1 MPRSGSVVRA
11 IAPQRIPF
19 VAPAMLGSWPA
30 TPPRRSERMDF
41 VFMLTR
47 NDATVENA
55 LDLVE
60 IARELGLRHI
70 GFKDAGAEAPMLKR
84 LTQAIRAAGASPWM
98 EVVATTRE
106 AELRAIALGR
116 DLGVDLLM
124 GGVHVEEGLRILEGS
139 VTRYLPFAGKPSGHP
154 TRLSGSAVEVEAQ
167 CRAFAAMGCA
177 GVDILAYRAT
187 EAEPLD
193 LVAACRRGFLDSG
206 AVVVAG
212 SVNSAERVNAVRAA
226 GADAFTIGTAA
237 IACAY
242 APGVGSVAGQLKAV
256 LEDCRAG

>member
-1 MPRSGSVVRA
+1 
-11 IAPQRIPF
+11 
-19 VAPAMLGSWPA
+19 
-30 TPPRRSERMDF
+30 MDF

-60 IARELGLRHI
+60 IARELGLSHI
-70 GFKDAGAEAPMLKR
+70 GFKDIGAEAPMLGR
-84 LTQAIRAAGASPWM
+84 LTAAIRAAGASPWM
-98 EVVATTRE
+98 EVVSTTRE
-106 AELRAIALGR
+106 AELRSVALGR
-116 DLGVDLLM
+116 DLGVDRLM

-139 VTRYLPFAGKPSGHP
+139 VTRYLPFAGRPSGHP
-154 TRLSGSAVEVEAQ
+154 TRLGGSAAEVEAQ
-167 CRAFAAMGCA
+167 CRAFASMGCA

-212 SVNSAERVNAVRAA
+212 SVNSAERVAAVRAA
-226 GADAFTIGTAA
+226 GADAFTVGTAA
-237 IACAY
+237 IEGSY
-242 APGVGSVAGQLKAV
+242 APGAGPLLAQLRAV
-256 LEDCRAG
+256 LDDCGAGDCSRAR

>member
-1 MPRSGSVVRA
+1 
-11 IAPQRIPF
+11 
-19 VAPAMLGSWPA
+19 
-30 TPPRRSERMDF
+30 MDF

-47 NDATVENA
+47 NDATVGNA

-70 GFKDAGAEAPMLKR
+70 GFKDAGADAPMLRR
-84 LTQAIRAAGASPWM
+84 LTQAIRSAGASPWM

-106 AELRAIALGR
+106 AELRAVALGR

-124 GGVHVEEGLRILEGS
+124 GGVHVEEALRILDGGA
-139 VTRYLPFAGKPSGHP
+139 TRYLPFAGKPSGHP
-154 TRLSGSAVEVEAQ
+154 TRLGGSAAEVEAQ

-193 LVAACRRGFLDSG
+193 LVAACRRGFLDQG

-212 SVNSAERVNAVRAA
+212 SVNSAERVAAVRAA

-237 IACAY
+237 IEASY
-242 APGVGSVAGQLKAV
+242 APGAGPLAAQLRAV
-256 LEDCRAG
+256 LEDCGGPHL

>member
-1 MPRSGSVVRA
+1 
-11 IAPQRIPF
+11 
-19 VAPAMLGSWPA
+19 
-30 TPPRRSERMDF
+30 MDF

-60 IARELGLRHI
+60 IARPLGLRHI
-70 GFKDAGAEAPMLKR
+70 GFKDVGAEATMLQR
-84 LTQAIRAAGASPWM
+84 LTAAIREVGASPWM
-98 EVVATTRE
+98 EVVSTTRE
-106 AELRAIALGR
+106 AELRSIALAR

-124 GGVHVEEGLRILEGS
+124 GGVHVEEGLRILGGS
-139 VTRYLPFAGKPSGHP
+139 ATRYLPFAGKPSGHP
-154 TRLSGSAVEVEAQ
+154 TRLGGKAAEVEAQ
-167 CRAFAAMGCA
+167 CRTFAAKGCA

-193 LVAACRRGFLDSG
+193 LIAACRRGLSEKG

-212 SVNSAERVNAVRAA
+212 SVNSAERISAIRAA

-237 IACAY
+237 IDASY
-242 APGVGSVAGQLKAV
+242 APGAGPLPAQLKAV
-256 LEDCRAG
+256 LADCGASRF